1 MSNIFNLIN
10 LKFLFEGIKVTLYIA
25 FLTIVLSTIFGTILG
40 ILRTYFKGI
49 LGKISVVYIEIFRN
63 TPLLLWI
70 LAIRFLVPIKPLSA
84 GTLSMTLFTTAIVAE
99 IVRGGLNSVSK
110 GQMEAGL
117 SQGFN
122 KIQILRYIILP
133 QAFKNMVPALLS
145 QVTTIIKDTSF
156 LWVVG
161 IEDFTGKGMILMGS
175 FRTSGEVFMLFGFM
189 ALVYFLINFLIS
201 YVVRR
206 RNGKETLVFE

>member
-1 MSNIFNLIN
+1 MNSIFNLTN
-10 LKFLFEGIKVTLYIA
+10 FKFLFEGLKITIFIA
-25 FLTIVLSTIFGTILG
+25 VATIILSSIFGTILG
-40 ILRTYFKGI
+40 IFRTYFKGL
-49 LGKISVVYIEIFRN
+49 LGRVATIYIEIFRN

-70 LAIRFLVPIKPLSA
+70 LAIRFLVPIKPLAS

-99 IVRGGLNSVSK
+99 IVRGGLNSVKK

-117 SQGFN
+117 SQGFS
-122 KIQILRYIILP
+122 KIQILKYIILP

-161 IEDFTGKGMILMGS
+161 IEEFTGKGMILMGS
-175 FRTSGEVFMLFGFM
+175 FRTSSQVFTLFAFM
-189 ALVYFLINFLIS
+189 AASYFIINFLIS
-201 YVVRR
+201 HFVRR
-206 RNGKETLVFE
+206 RGEKTAIA